1 MKFEEIDEKTVFP
14 GEYLLHTPT
23 QQIVMVGA
31 FKKKEG
37 KIKSI
42 ANGKVFEDD
51 IKNYKKIVVTAEQLR
66 KRKAS
71 RRSCGGCKK
80 R

>member
-1 MKFEEIDEKTVFP
+1 MKFEEIEHQTVYP

-23 QQIVMVGA
+23 KQIVVVGA
-31 FKKKEG
+31 FKKREG
-37 KIKSI
+37 KIKTF
-42 ANGKVFEDD
+42 ANGKLLEDEID
-51 IKNYKKIVVTAEQLR
+51 KFKKIVLTAKQL
-66 KRKAS
+66 KKQKTS